1 MEQWNETVG
10 VPEVAGGYY
19 TGRNLENAFREV
31 VNNNYN
37 PRQILSDYILTIN
50 SEIDRKRE
58 EFGLASSTK
67 KSDPNKWG
75 NK

>member
-1 MEQWNETVG
+1 MISIATKEALNKV
-10 VPEVAGGYY
+10 
-19 TGRNLENAFREV
+19 NA
-31 VNNNYN
+31 
-37 PRQILSDYILTIN
+37 
-50 SEIDRKRE
+50 EIDKKRE